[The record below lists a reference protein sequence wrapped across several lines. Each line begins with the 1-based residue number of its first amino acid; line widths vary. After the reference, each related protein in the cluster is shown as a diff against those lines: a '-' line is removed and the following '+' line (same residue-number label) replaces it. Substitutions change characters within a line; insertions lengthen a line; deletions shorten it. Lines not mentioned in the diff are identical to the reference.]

1 MKDISM
7 EKAIQ
12 TLNVLKYVAEERIAD
27 DGRTGTMIYVDLDDV
42 NALNFALAWLRGVQ
56 DLRRMMNAGDD
67 MK

>member
-1 MKDISM
+1 VKDISM